1 MDRPARNAILGAILD
16 FGLAAVSPPRGHPE
30 IAALELHSVLGTT
43 YRVWSTLL
51 LCYVPSVI
59 GILRAYMLSFL
70 TC

>member
-1 MDRPARNAILGAILD
+1 MDRPARNAILGGILD

-43 YRVWSTLL
+43 EFGGTLL
-51 LCYVPSVI
+51 LCYVPSMI